1 MDQKDNLPQ
10 HAQSNA
16 DLAAQALEAGI
27 RAARNGKKRFA
38 RRLLAKATELDPLN
52 ETAWLW
58 LASVAETSADSLV
71 CLQTVLALNPNN
83 RQAREG
89 LRWVRRDA
97 ETGAEVDAIPGG
109 KARADTARGGK
120 AKVDEARP
128 RAGKQ
133 VCPRCGTVMPAGASD
148 CPICTAVNAW
158 PVGELTP
165 SFILSVEQA
174 EAIDACLETMAQE
187 SEARYIILADIS
199 GQLIAEQGQSG
210 SLNTQVLSALA
221 AGELAAT
228 HELARL
234 VGEEARFKLLLH
246 EGKERSVY
254 LSDLGEQLI
263 LLIVFD
269 NDTPIGL
276 VRTVL
281 KQALEELEPILAAA
295 NREGQRAGATGAL
308 GDDFAQLIES
318 ELDSSLEL

>member
-1 MDQKDNLPQ
+1 MTPGSNQKDDPQ
-10 HAQSNA
+10 QQAEASA
-16 DLAAQALEAGI
+16 ALAAQARDAGV
-27 RAARNGKKRFA
+27 RAARAGKKPLA
-38 RRLLAKATELDPLN
+38 RRLLQKATELDPLN

-58 LASVAETSADSLV
+58 LASVARTSADSLL
-71 CLQTVLALNPNN
+71 CLQTVLALNPDN
-83 RQAREG
+83 RHAREG
-89 LRWVRRDA
+89 LRWARRDA
-97 ETGAEVDAIPGG
+97 AGTAPAAVE
-109 KARADTARGGK
+109 AD
-120 AKVDEARP
+120 VP
-128 RAGKQ
+128 RDHAGHEI
-133 VCPRCGTVMPAGASD
+133 CPRCGTPLPAGGGD
-148 CPICTAVNAW
+148 CAVCAAVNAQ
-158 PVGELTP
+158 PVGELTLY
-165 SFILSVEQA
+165 FCLSIEQA
-174 EAIDACLETMAQE
+174 EAIDTCLQTMARE

-199 GQLIAEQGQSG
+199 GQLIAEHGQGE

-246 EGKERSVY
+246 EGRERSVY

-281 KQALEELEPILAAA
+281 KHALEELEPILAAQGGDG
-295 NREGQRAGATGAL
+295 RVAGTAGTVGN
-308 GDDFAQLIES
+308 DFAQLIES